1 MTKSC
6 TLPCR
11 FEHHFERKRLR
22 FLFSFFLDVSY
33 KIGTRTLAS
42 RAYIVNIDDWPAVI
56 SSDLPKSN
64 FLTQRFFIPHLIS
77 LLYITSKYE
86 CSFNVS
92 LHKLTFLYR
101 SFLRSKQANGPWL
114 DYESPAWEGGGE
126 EGKTS
131 EDGNWTWWMDIMD
144 RWASKH
150 REGHGILAIV

>member
-86 CSFNVS
+86 RSFNVS

-114 DYESPAWEGGGE
+114 DYESPAWEGGKKGRHLKME
-126 EGKTS
+126 IGLDGWTS
-131 EDGNWTWWMDIMD
+131 WMDGQ
-144 RWASKH
+144 AS
-150 REGHGILAIV
+150 IVKVMGY